1 MNMPEAFLRFFSG
14 LPGELYVFLISML
27 PIVEL
32 RGSIPTGAAIGLP
45 FYLNYLISVLGNML
59 PVPFILL
66 FIPRVLGFL
75 EKFRLTRPMVLWI
88 KERADKKKGRV
99 PVDGVENAKGLY
111 KMSKRAFCALA
122 LFVAIPLPGTGAWMG
137 SLIAS
142 LLRLPKRES
151 FLAVL
156 IGVMLSGIVMS
167 LASYGV
173 IGFLK
178 IFI

>member
-1 MNMPEAFLRFFSG
+1 MPEAFSQFFSG
-14 LPGELYVFLISML
+14 LPGEVYVFIISML

-45 FYLNYLISVLGNML
+45 FYLNYSISVFGNML
-59 PVPFILL
+59 PVPLILL
-66 FIPRVLGFL
+66 FIPRVLVFL
-75 EKFRLTRPMVLWI
+75 EKFKFTRPVALWI
-88 KERADKKKGRV
+88 KERADKKKARV
-99 PVDGVENAKGLY
+99 PVDGVENARGFY
-111 KMSKRAFCALA
+111 TMSKKAFFALA

-137 SLIAS
+137 SLVAS

-151 FLAVL
+151 YLAVL

-173 IGFLK
+173 VGFLK